1 MVQEKTGSIEVDM
14 NSDKD
19 WRQDGIVYNHP
30 DNLVFVK
37 TNGNWIHVV
46 CHKEEQTDPV
56 VQKMTQDKCRLVAYE
71 EWDKEEDKKWI
82 LTFLIDDEYDIKQE
96 VN

>member
-37 TNGNWIHVV
+37 PNGDWIHVV

-71 EWDKEEDKKWI
+71 EWDKQEDKNWI